1 MNVTLSIDDQV
12 VARARRLAATRGTSL
27 NQLIRDYLED
37 LTPPGRR
44 AVGDRTSSMTLG
56 PAPPAVHGA
65 LGRAKSCMK
74 GREFVDT
81 NVLIHAD
88 DDRDPQKRDLA
99 RDLIRALL
107 RGRRGV
113 LSLQV
118 LQEFFAAATRKLG
131 MSGEEAKRRV
141 VPLLAIRRRHPHT
154 GGFVRGNRPAP
165 AASSLDLGLSHR
177 ARRHERQVRH
187 AAYGRPVGR
196 SRHRIADGQQPVRR
210 PRRESISR

>member
-12 VARARRLAATRGTSL
+12 VARARHLAATRGTSL
-27 NQLIRDYLED
+27 NQLIRDYLEE
-37 LTPPGRR
+37 LTRPGDVQSVTRPARR
-44 AVGDRTSSMTLG
+44 RLVRRRRPFTG
-56 PAPPAVHGA
+56 PLDARRG
-65 LGRAKSCMK
+65 CMK
-74 GREFVDT
+74 GREFIDT
-81 NVLIHAD
+81 NVLIYAD

-141 VPLLAIRRRHPHT
+141 VLYSRFDVVTLIPADLFAAIDLHRLHHLSIWDCLIVRAAMNGRCATLHT
-154 GGFVRGNRPAP
+154 GDLSDGAVIESLTVSNPFAALGGNRP
-165 AASSLDLGLSHR
+165 
-177 ARRHERQVRH
+177 
-187 AAYGRPVGR
+187 
-196 SRHRIADGQQPVRR
+196 
-210 PRRESISR
+210 